1 MIDGDYY
8 RNDIQLLY
16 LFFFLIPHRCCRL
29 HTRCHSTPQRHS
41 SPCWVVWRWMTRRL
55 QRQRCRSSR
64 TQAARWKR
72 VSLTSNRMFHRPID
86 TWSRACA
93 ITLFHQ
99 AFKKEKKKKN
109 CGCSYFG
116 RRHLLWACWILHGL
130 WQCFLWFVMVLL
142 CVLPLVCCCRYYRP
156 KPRGAPLARPSM
168 PSTASMPCSPTE
180 TRTSPRSLRSVSH
193 ITLVLNFLTHKR
205 WIYRKCK
212 LNHAN

>member
-1 MIDGDYY
+1 MLTQRHLFSKNFSWIQSTRYYMIDGDYY

-99 AFKKEKKKKN
+99 AFKKEKKKKTVVVHILGGDTCFEHAGFFMAYGN
-109 CGCSYFG
+109 ASY
-116 RRHLLWACWILHGL
+116 GL
-130 WQCFLWFVMVLL
+130 
-142 CVLPLVCCCRYYRP
+142 
-156 KPRGAPLARPSM
+156 
-168 PSTASMPCSPTE
+168 
-180 TRTSPRSLRSVSH
+180 
-193 ITLVLNFLTHKR
+193 
-205 WIYRKCK
+205 
-212 LNHAN
+212 